1 MTETAEKAVL
11 VSTDERGV
19 MTIQLNRP
27 HRLNAVVL
35 ESVAT
40 VRKALEDAQAD
51 DAVRAIVLTG
61 DDRSFSSGA
70 DLQAKAE
77 AKAEGESSGSLLDDV
92 NEIIMLLKDSSVPTV
107 AAVSGA
113 AAGVGCSLALA
124 TDYVVMSPT
133 SFFMLAFTKIGLM
146 PDGGASA
153 LVAAS
158 AGRHRAMRMAL
169 TAERV
174 YGEKALE
181 WGLASELV
189 EDSSPLERAQEVAAT
204 FAAGAPRSMAATRQA
219 INEIALPTLRSDLNR
234 EVVGQSHLLGTE
246 DAQEGANAFRE
257 KRAPQYTGR

>member
-1 MTETAEKAVL
+1 MTDSAEKAVL

-19 MTIQLNRP
+19 MTIRLNRP
-27 HRLNAVVL
+27 HRLNALVL

-40 VRKALEDAQAD
+40 VRKALEDAQTD

-61 DDRSFSSGA
+61 DERSFSSGA
-70 DLQAKAE
+70 DLQAKVE
-77 AKAEGESSGSLLDDV
+77 AEGESSGSLLDDV
-92 NEIIMLLKDSSVPTV
+92 NEIIMVLKDSSVPTV

-124 TDYVVMSPT
+124 TDYVVVDST

-189 EDSSPLERAQEVAAT
+189 EDSSPLERAHEVAAA
-204 FAAGAPRSMAATRQA
+204 FAAGAPLSMAATRQA

-234 EVVGQSHLLGTE
+234 EVVGQTHLLGTE
-246 DAQEGANAFRE
+246 DAQEGATAFRE
-257 KRAPQYTGR
+257 KRAPQYKGR

>member
-1 MTETAEKAVL
+1 MTDTAEKAVL

-19 MTIQLNRP
+19 MTIRLNRP
-27 HRLNAVVL
+27 HRLNALVL

-40 VRKALEDAQAD
+40 VRKALEDAQTD

-61 DDRSFSSGA
+61 DERSFSSGA

-77 AKAEGESSGSLLDDV
+77 SDGESSGSLLDDV

-124 TDYVVMSPT
+124 TDYVVVDST

-174 YGEKALE
+174 HGEKALE

-189 EDSSPLERAQEVAAT
+189 TGSSPLERAQEVAAS
-204 FAAGAPRSMAATRQA
+204 FAAGAPQSMAATRRA

-234 EVVGQSHLLGTE
+234 EVVGQTHLLGTS
-246 DAQEGANAFRE
+246 DAQEGAAAFRE
-257 KRAPQYTGR
+257 KRAPKYTGR

>member
-1 MTETAEKAVL
+1 
-11 VSTDERGV
+11 
-19 MTIQLNRP
+19 
-27 HRLNAVVL
+27 
-35 ESVAT
+35 
-40 VRKALEDAQAD
+40 
-51 DAVRAIVLTG
+51 
-61 DDRSFSSGA
+61 
-70 DLQAKAE
+70 
-77 AKAEGESSGSLLDDV
+77 
-92 NEIIMLLKDSSVPTV
+92 MLLKDSSVPTV

-124 TDYVVMSPT
+124 TDYVVMDSK

-189 EDSSPLERAQEVAAT
+189 EDSSPLERAQEVAAS
-204 FAAGAPRSMAATRQA
+204 FAAGAPQSMAATRQA
-219 INEIALPTLRSDLNR
+219 IDEIALPTLRSDLNR
-234 EVVGQSHLLGTE
+234 EVVGQTYLLATE
-246 DAQEGANAFRE
+246 DAQEGAAAFRE
-257 KRAPQYTGR
+257 KRAPQYKGR

>member
-1 MTETAEKAVL
+1 MTDTAEKAVL

-19 MTIQLNRP
+19 MTIRLNRP
-27 HRLNAVVL
+27 HRLNALVL

-40 VRKALEDAQAD
+40 LRKALEDAQTD
-51 DAVRAIVLTG
+51 DAVRSIVLTG
-61 DDRSFSSGA
+61 DERSFSSGA

-77 AKAEGESSGSLLDDV
+77 SEDESSGSLLDDV
-92 NEIIMLLKDSSVPTV
+92 NEIVMLLKDSAVPTV

-124 TDYVVMSPT
+124 TDYVVVDAK

-174 YGEKALE
+174 HGEQALA

-189 EDSSPLERAQEVAAT
+189 TDATPQERAQEVAAS
-204 FAAGAPRSMAATRQA
+204 FAAGAPLSMAATRRA

-234 EVVGQSHLLGTE
+234 EVVGQTQLLATA
-246 DAQEGANAFRE
+246 DAQEGATAFRE

>member
-27 HRLNAVVL
+27 HRLNALVL

-40 VRKALEDAQAD
+40 VRKALEDAQTD

-70 DLQAKAE
+70 DLQAKVE
-77 AKAEGESSGSLLDDV
+77 AEGESSGSLLDDV

-124 TDYVVMSPT
+124 TDYVVMSST

-174 YGEKALE
+174 YGEKALD

-234 EVVGQSHLLGTE
+234 EVVGQTHLLGTE

-257 KRAPQYTGR
+257 KRAPQYKGR

>member
-1 MTETAEKAVL
+1 MTDSAEKAVL

-19 MTIQLNRP
+19 MTIRLNRP
-27 HRLNAVVL
+27 HRLNALVL

-40 VRKALEDAQAD
+40 VRKALEDAQTD

-61 DDRSFSSGA
+61 DERSFSSGA
-70 DLQAKAE
+70 DLQAKVE
-77 AKAEGESSGSLLDDV
+77 AEGESSGSLLDDV

-124 TDYVVMSPT
+124 TDYVVVDST

-189 EDSSPLERAQEVAAT
+189 EDSSPLERAHEVAAA
-204 FAAGAPRSMAATRQA
+204 FAAGAPLSMAATRQA

-234 EVVGQSHLLGTE
+234 EVVGQTHLLGTE
-246 DAQEGANAFRE
+246 DAQEGATAFRE
-257 KRAPQYTGR
+257 KRAPQYKGR

>member
-1 MTETAEKAVL
+1 MSDSTEKAVL
-11 VSTDERGV
+11 VSTDDRGV

-27 HRLNAVVL
+27 HRLNALVL

-40 VRKALEDAQAD
+40 VRKALEDAQTD

-70 DLQAKAE
+70 DLQAKADPE
-77 AKAEGESSGSLLDDV
+77 NESSGSLLDDV

-124 TDYVVMSPT
+124 TDYVVMDSK

-189 EDSSPLERAQEVAAT
+189 EDSSPLERAQEVAAS
-204 FAAGAPRSMAATRQA
+204 FAAGAPQSMAATRQA

-234 EVVGQSHLLGTE
+234 EVVGQTYLLATE
-246 DAQEGANAFRE
+246 DAQEGAAAFRE
-257 KRAPQYTGR
+257 KRAPQYKGR